1 MASLRSDLTKATDNR
16 WHRYVLN
23 LGHPVASLRCVHYLP
38 ELREGQG
45 QDVSR
50 GVHSATFRSL
60 PVSGQCTA
68 GHRGHWTGE
77 GGVLLIAFHL
87 TGQ

>member
-1 MASLRSDLTKATDNR
+1 MASLRSDLTKATDNK

-23 LGHPVASLRCVHYLP
+23 PGRPVTSLRCVHYLP

-50 GVHSATFRSL
+50 GVHSATFPSL
-60 PVSGQCTA
+60 PVSGQRTA
-68 GHRGHWTGE
+68 GDGGHWTGE
-77 GGVLLIAFHL
+77 GGLLLPAFHL
-87 TGQ
+87 AGQ

>member
-1 MASLRSDLTKATDNR
+1 MASSRSDLTKATDNK

-23 LGHPVASLRCVHYLP
+23 PGRPVTSLWCVHYLP

-50 GVHSATFRSL
+50 GVHSATFPSL
-60 PVSGQCTA
+60 PVSGQRTA
-68 GHRGHWTGE
+68 GDGGQWTGE
-77 GGVLLIAFHL
+77 GGLLLPAFHL
-87 TGQ
+87 AGQ